1 MFKPSGLAMA
11 LCLIGLTPAL
21 GQTPPP
27 PPEPV
32 QQEPMPETT
41 ILPQPAQAAVQVQ
54 ALSAPDVFSP
64 GARDTGLG
72 PDVWRGSSADMAREI
87 LPQLGKRA
95 LSPAASAMARR
106 LLATG
111 ASAPEG
117 AADDFDLAAARLG
130 TLLALGDAAAVEAM
144 IERTPGAN
152 ISPALAQIQAEA
164 ALILGHTEQACHA
177 ADAISSRRDDP
188 FWLRL
193 RSYCQ
198 ALNGQMAASGLTLG
212 LAEAQKPDPV
222 FAHLMG
228 QLLAGGKTKTGAS
241 LRSGLDL
248 ALSRTLG
255 LDLGTAIA
263 TAPAPIAIALAH
275 DTATEPG
282 LRLLA
287 AGRAT
292 RFGARLDEVFAK
304 VASQP
309 SLPPIAAD
317 GTQPPPPP
325 LDIPALI
332 KLQGTA
338 AEARL
343 LAIGR
348 DTNDLALR
356 EQLVTNLLKR
366 SQNLGDFLAM
376 ARLTAPQIA
385 SLAKANAPTAA
396 PVLLATAALITGD
409 VETGSQIRQGLP
421 ADMASDEIL
430 LLDAMLT
437 LAKGPADPDR
447 QAVLARL
454 TAATQT
460 LPGQGLLAR
469 RQTAALLTAALTAHI
484 TAPVRNQLAQLDTGT
499 LEAPSAR
506 LFALDLAAGDQ
517 LKAESILSAL
527 AILNAS
533 GAQGPKLN
541 DRVRLV
547 RGLGLAGLGPDAT
560 ALAIEGIVLSQG
572 FASAPTAPAKPAT
585 KAPARPKPKPRPIA
599 KPKPTASNS

>member
-1 MFKPSGLAMA
+1 MA

-27 PPEPV
+27 PPSEPV
-32 QQEPMPETT
+32 QQEPLPETT
-41 ILPQPAQAAVQVQ
+41 IIPQPAQAAVQVQ

-72 PDVWRGSSADMAREI
+72 SDVWRGSSSDMAREI
-87 LPQLGKRA
+87 LPELGKRA

-117 AADDFDLAAARLG
+117 ASDDFDLAAARLG
-130 TLLALGDAAAVEAM
+130 ALLLLGDAAAVEAM

-164 ALILGHTEQACHA
+164 AMILGHTEKACHA

-198 ALNGQMAASGLTLG
+198 ALNGQMAASSLTLG

-228 QLLAGGKTKTGAS
+228 QLLAGGKARTGAS

-255 LDLGTAIA
+255 LDLGTAISA
-263 TAPAPIAIALAH
+263 APAPIVIALAR
-275 DTATEPG
+275 DPATEPD

-287 AGRAT
+287 AGRAM
-292 RFGARLDEVFAK
+292 RFGAHLDDVFAQ

-366 SQNLGDFLAM
+366 PQTLGDFLAM

-421 ADMASDEIL
+421 ADMASDEVL

-437 LAKGPADPDR
+437 LAKGPTDPDR

-454 TAATQT
+454 AAATQT

-484 TAPVRNQLAQLDTGT
+484 AAPVRNQLAQLDTGR
-499 LEAPSAR
+499 LEAPAAR

-560 ALAIEGIVLSQG
+560 ALAMEGIVLSQG
-572 FASAPTAPAKPAT
+572 FASPPAATTKPTIKPLAK
-585 KAPARPKPKPRPIA
+585 PKPKPRPA
-599 KPKPTASNS
+599 PKPRPTASNS

>member
-1 MFKPSGLAMA
+1 MFRPSGLAMA

-27 PPEPV
+27 PPSEPV
-32 QQEPMPETT
+32 QQEPLPETT
-41 ILPQPAQAAVQVQ
+41 IIPQPAQAAVQVQ

-72 PDVWRGSSADMAREI
+72 SDVWRGSSADMGREI
-87 LPQLGKRA
+87 LPLIGKRP

-117 AADDFDLAAARLG
+117 ASDDFDLAAARLG
-130 TLLALGDAAAVEAM
+130 ALLALGDADAVEAM

-164 ALILGHTEQACHA
+164 AMILGHTEKACHA

-198 ALNGQMAASGLTLG
+198 ALNGQMAASSLTLG
-212 LAEAQKPDPV
+212 LAEAQKPDPI

-228 QLLAGGKTKTGAS
+228 QLLAGGKAKTGAS

-255 LDLGTAIA
+255 LDLGTAIGA
-263 TAPAPIAIALAH
+263 APAPIVIALAR
-275 DTATEPG
+275 DPATEPD
-282 LRLLA
+282 LKLSA
-287 AGRAT
+287 AGRAM
-292 RFGARLDEVFAK
+292 RFGANLSDVFAK
-304 VASQP
+304 VAAQP
-309 SLPPIAAD
+309 NLPPIAAD

-325 LDIPALI
+325 LDIPAMI

-343 LAIGR
+343 LAISR

-356 EQLVTNLLKR
+356 EQIVTNLLKR
-366 SQNLGDFLAM
+366 SQNLDDFLAM

-396 PVLLATAALITGD
+396 PVLLATAALMTGD
-409 VETGSQIRQGLP
+409 VETGSQIRQSLP
-421 ADMASDEIL
+421 TDMASDEIL

-437 LAKGPADPDR
+437 LAKGPTDPDR

-454 TAATQT
+454 AAATQS

-484 TAPVRNQLAQLDTGT
+484 AAPVRNQLAQLDTGR
-499 LEAPSAR
+499 LEAPAAR

-517 LKAESILSAL
+517 LQAESILSAL

-560 ALAIEGIVLSQG
+560 ALAMEGIVLSQG
-572 FASAPTAPAKPAT
+572 FASPPSATTKPAI
-585 KAPARPKPKPRPIA
+585 KPLAKPKPRPSA
-599 KPKPTASNS
+599 KSKPAASNL

>member
-1 MFKPSGLAMA
+1 MLRPSGLALA
-11 LCLIGLTPAL
+11 LCLIGLTPAR

-41 ILPQPAQAAVQVQ
+41 AIPQPAQAAVQVQ

-72 PDVWRGSSADMAREI
+72 PDVWSASSADMARDI
-87 LPQLGKRA
+87 LPQLGKRP

-111 ASAPEG
+111 ASAPQG
-117 AADDFDLAAARLG
+117 ASNDFDLAAARLG
-130 TLLALGDAAAVEAM
+130 ALLALGDAAAVEAM
-144 IERTPGAN
+144 IERTPGVN

-164 ALILGHTEQACHA
+164 ALSLGHTQKACRA
-177 ADAISSRRDDP
+177 ADAISSQRDDP
-188 FWLRL
+188 YWLRL

-198 ALNGQMAASGLTLG
+198 ALNGQTAAAGLTLG

-228 QLLAGGKTKTGAS
+228 QLLAGGTAKTGAS

-263 TAPAPIAIALAH
+263 TAPAPIAIALAR
-275 DTATEPG
+275 DPATEPS

-287 AGRAT
+287 AGRAM
-292 RFGARLDEVFAK
+292 RFGANLDDVFAQ

-309 SLPPIAAD
+309 NLGPMAAD

-325 LDIPALI
+325 LDIPALS

-343 LAIGR
+343 LAISR
-348 DTNDLALR
+348 DTNDLSLR

-366 SQNLGDFLAM
+366 PQSLGDFLAL

-385 SLAKANAPTAA
+385 SLAKANAPTTA

-409 VETGSQIRQGLP
+409 VETGSLIRQGLP
-421 ADMASDEIL
+421 AVMASDEVL

-447 QAVLARL
+447 QDILARL
-454 TAATQT
+454 SAATQT
-460 LPGQGLLAR
+460 MPSQGLLPR
-469 RQTAALLTAALTAHI
+469 RQTAALLTAALTARI
-484 TAPVRNQLAQLDTGT
+484 AAPVRNQLAQLDTGR
-499 LEAPSAR
+499 LEAPAAR

-560 ALAIEGIVLSQG
+560 ALAMEGIVLSQG
-572 FASAPTAPAKPAT
+572 FASAPTVPAKPAA
-585 KAPARPKPKPRPIA
+585 KALAKPKAKPAA
-599 KPKPTASNS
+599 KPKPVSSNL